1 MFLNPLFWFEKHRGF
16 NLTRVR
22 DIFYTW
28 YHNIDIFLVG
38 QQSFLKQVKTKEI
51 FKKNLNI
58 TERVQD
64 TLQRD
69 TVSGALDVL
78 LMKMINRTTDRI

>member
-1 MFLNPLFWFEKHRGF
+1 M
-16 NLTRVR
+16 
-22 DIFYTW
+22 
-28 YHNIDIFLVG
+28 
-38 QQSFLKQVKTKEI
+38 KEI

-69 TVSGALDVL
+69 TVSGALARASYED
-78 LMKMINRTTDRI
+78 DEQDD

>member
-1 MFLNPLFWFEKHRGF
+1 M
-16 NLTRVR
+16 
-22 DIFYTW
+22 
-28 YHNIDIFLVG
+28 G

-69 TVSGALDVL
+69 TVSGALACASYEDDEQDDWQDL
-78 LMKMINRTTDRI
+78 NCFREKLY